1 MPKRRLRDW
10 LSVQVSTVTEAG
22 HAHKGFRIGA
32 QRCAEAGHFHQP
44 TGNQRRT
51 RIGAEAD
58 AIRHT
63 CPDGNDV
70 FTAPPSCTPIKSGLM

>member
-1 MPKRRLRDW
+1 MPIRFPD
-10 LSVQVSTVTEAG
+10 
-22 HAHKGFRIGA
+22 GA
-32 QRCAEAGHFHQP
+32 QRRAEAGHFHQP

-70 FTAPPSCTPIKSGLM
+70 FHRAAELHADKVRVDVDAEAFAAVQ

>member
-1 MPKRRLRDW
+1 MPIR
-10 LSVQVSTVTEAG
+10 
-22 HAHKGFRIGA
+22 FRIGA

-70 FTAPPSCTPIKSGLM
+70 FHRAAELHADKVRVDVDAEALPQCSRR